1 MLSDSETPDILNVSI
16 PTSPEKLPPAKVSP
30 FSIEALTATSPPMV
44 PCLNSETP
52 AIDSSSCVSPLDGY
66 TISPPAYFDANWAE
80 TLRKISEPIAEKF
93 GLPSCASV
101 VPGLFFHSLSSPQG
115 FSSLESINTD
125 TSSPLPTGATN
136 TPIPI
141 GEIQNLVN
149 SVTQDDP
156 EKKVEDV
163 LKLPRLTA
171 NGKRIGRPPGTTKVS
186 MMAPRVEPKPIE
198 YDEPMSCLWGNCRQ
212 QFRIQTEFH
221 RHVAL
226 HHNTDSRACFWEGC
240 NGRTFAAH
248 YMLQTHIRIHTKEKP
263 HRCEYKG
270 CGKEYS
276 RLENLKTHRR
286 THTGE
291 KPYKCEIPHCTKE
304 FTNASDR
311 AKHQNRTHSDAK
323 PYRCHAPDCG
333 KAYTDP
339 SSLRK
344 HFKSLHKELLHTY
357 LPLSRREG
365 NAVTRK
371 RISKVCEVSRVEA
384 PPAPAP
390 MPILRPTPIFPP
402 LHGFPTP
409 PHMNYPMIGMPP
421 IPVPQYPAPNL
432 PLYNPLQLPISNPL
446 MPMPNNLAINPPM
459 AGLSPTFMLPQAPP
473 MFNPMSR
480 FHPVFN
486 SMANQPGSMQYP
498 MVPFPPFQG
507 FPMMTPSMIPP
518 PTPFFPPPMSQQP
531 ILPTPFVSP
540 STEAKENKEIVFI
553 GCEDCSSN

>member
-1 MLSDSETPDILNVSI
+1 MLSDSETPDILSVSI
-16 PTSPEKLPPAKVSP
+16 PTSPEKLPPTKVSP

-93 GLPSCASV
+93 GLPSCAPV
-101 VPGLFFHSLSSPQG
+101 
-115 FSSLESINTD
+115 
-125 TSSPLPTGATN
+125 
-136 TPIPI
+136 IPV
-141 GEIQNLVN
+141 QNLVN

-263 HRCEYKG
+263 HRCE
-270 CGKEYS
+270 
-276 RLENLKTHRR
+276 
-286 THTGE
+286 
-291 KPYKCEIPHCTKE
+291 
-304 FTNASDR
+304 
-311 AKHQNRTHSDAK
+311 K

-421 IPVPQYPAPNL
+421 IPVPQYPAPHL

-446 MPMPNNLAINPPM
+446 MPMPNNLAMNPPM

-486 SMANQPGSMQYP
+486 PMVNHPGNMQYP

-531 ILPTPFVSP
+531 ILPTPFISP
-540 STEAKENKEIVFI
+540 STEAKENKEIVCI
-553 GCEDCSSN
+553 GCKNGSSNC